1 MPIMTHLNYHL
12 LCETARTHLFIAV
25 GGEKKEGYSYGELVE
40 AATGL
45 PAVLTPI
52 STHSAP

>member
-12 LCETARTHLFIAV
+12 LCETARTHFFIAV